1 MFSVLIR
8 SGLSWLRNTVSAAVQ
23 AWQSFWFTPADPFLL
38 GWIRILTGW
47 MLTYNLAVWSL
58 DLEAFF
64 SADGLQPLAA
74 VNELQTGRWIICFW
88 KWVPDPWMWTT
99 HWICLGGAIL
109 FMLGVATRVTST
121 LAFLIT
127 ISYSQRVP
135 VANFGLDQVLGMLCL
150 YMAIGP
156 SGAALSLDAWF
167 RRKWL
172 ARHGLPPA
180 TAPVLRSSAR
190 VAMRL
195 MQLHLCAVYFWAGFS
210 KLKGPS
216 WWTGEAMWR
225 VLANA
230 EYQTIDLTWMAWIPW
245 LPFLIA
251 HVTIAW
257 EISFISLVWNPRL
270 RPLMLTI
277 GTLMHFGIGAFLGM
291 WTFGLSMT
299 FAYFSFADS
308 GAWRKRTDQLA
319 IAISNFVRQRRQNRA
334 RTISSEEKMAP
345 DILDAAFE
353 NESLN
358 AADIEL
364 FEPAIA
370 ETTVAGA
377 SVEPATTAT
386 PGQNERQPD
395 RSRSL
400 SLFGSADMTDDST
413 LSLVDHTDTHR
424 VVAFAA
430 QAKDRQQLRDYLAQH
445 GMACRAFESASVAAH
460 LWFPDVADAVIVLG
474 QSQSAEQLLSMICD
488 IQDQG
493 PVPVLAVVSTHQAK
507 ALLQNLLSQPPL
519 LIPYPVSMRQIRLA
533 VESLFKEGATENWNR
548 FSSDH

>member
-1 MFSVLIR
+1 
-8 SGLSWLRNTVSAAVQ
+8 
-23 AWQSFWFTPADPFLL
+23 
-38 GWIRILTGW
+38 
-47 MLTYNLAVWSL
+47 
-58 DLEAFF
+58 
-64 SADGLQPLAA
+64 
-74 VNELQTGRWIICFW
+74 
-88 KWVPDPWMWTT
+88 MWTT

-291 WTFGLSMT
+291 WTFGLAMT
-299 FAYFSFADS
+299 FGYIAFLPAEYLRLCRDDVWASGRKSFT
-308 GAWRKRTDQLA
+308 G
-319 IAISNFVRQRRQNRA
+319 
-334 RTISSEEKMAP
+334 
-345 DILDAAFE
+345 
-353 NESLN
+353 
-358 AADIEL
+358 
-364 FEPAIA
+364 
-370 ETTVAGA
+370 G
-377 SVEPATTAT
+377 
-386 PGQNERQPD
+386 
-395 RSRSL
+395 
-400 SLFGSADMTDDST
+400 
-413 LSLVDHTDTHR
+413 
-424 VVAFAA
+424 
-430 QAKDRQQLRDYLAQH
+430 
-445 GMACRAFESASVAAH
+445 
-460 LWFPDVADAVIVLG
+460 
-474 QSQSAEQLLSMICD
+474 
-488 IQDQG
+488 
-493 PVPVLAVVSTHQAK
+493 
-507 ALLQNLLSQPPL
+507 
-519 LIPYPVSMRQIRLA
+519 
-533 VESLFKEGATENWNR
+533 
-548 FSSDH
+548 